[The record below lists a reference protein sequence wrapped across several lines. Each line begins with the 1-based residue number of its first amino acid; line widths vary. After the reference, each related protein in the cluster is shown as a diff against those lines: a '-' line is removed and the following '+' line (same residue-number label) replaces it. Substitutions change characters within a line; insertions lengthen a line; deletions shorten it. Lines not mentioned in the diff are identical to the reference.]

1 MGRADY
7 LKLGDYNAICYECG
21 KKFKASELKR
31 HWQGYWVCEKH
42 WEARHTQ
49 DFVKGTKDVQTPP
62 WVQPL
67 PAAISVTFCTPNGMT
82 ACPDTAVADC
92 AVCDYIS
99 PMYDP
104 SVTF

>member
-42 WEARHTQ
+42 WEARHPQ

-67 PAAISVTFCTPNGMT
+67 PAPIQITTETLMLESWN
-82 ACPDTAVADC
+82 
-92 AVCDYIS
+92 
-99 PMYDP
+99 DP
-104 SVTF
+104 TDPYSGTILTEDLYPLETES